1 MFQFKTAYRKL
12 TLGASG
18 RNFSLNMNIQDQD
31 FTDNMC
37 LIPNA
42 ENGVN
47 FISDQFNLELEDEME
62 SLDLCP
68 ELSGR
73 VFITYFYL

>member
-42 ENGVN
+42 EN
-47 FISDQFNLELEDEME
+47 
-62 SLDLCP
+62 
-68 ELSGR
+68 
-73 VFITYFYL
+73 